1 MNKELKGSKDI
12 LIISNENN
20 DDDSAEKKT
29 ELFEEAWEPESANEE
44 DIAKDEEDIGLA
56 RDSHFTINGSCYQ
69 GWVFSFAH
77 LAR

>member
-12 LIISNENN
+12 LIISTETN

-29 ELFEEAWEPESANEE
+29 ELFEEACEPESASDE

-56 RDSHFTINGSCYQ
+56 RDFHFAINGSCYQ
-69 GWVFSFAH
+69 G
-77 LAR
+77 

>member
-1 MNKELKGSKDI
+1 MNKELKGSIDI
-12 LIISNENN
+12 VIISSENN

-56 RDSHFTINGSCYQ
+56 LDSHSTINGSCYQ
-69 GWVFSFAH
+69 G
-77 LAR
+77 